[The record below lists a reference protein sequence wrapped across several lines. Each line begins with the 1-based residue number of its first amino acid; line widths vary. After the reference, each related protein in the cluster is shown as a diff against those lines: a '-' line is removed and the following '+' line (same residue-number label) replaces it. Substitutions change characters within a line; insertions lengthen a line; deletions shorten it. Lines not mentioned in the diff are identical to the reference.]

1 MKVFT
6 DENERRLFIWK
17 RHLYREIDKIQDADS
32 FEYLARKAGCLVQK
46 EQHARGNTA
55 YHAIYTDP
63 DRRDD
68 PGG

>member
-17 RHLYREIDKIQDADS
+17 EHLCREIDKLQDADN
-32 FEYLARKAGCLVQK
+32 FEYLARKAGILVEK

-55 YHAIYTDP
+55 YYAVYTDP
-63 DRRDD
+63 DNKD

>member
-32 FEYLARKAGCLVQK
+32 FEYLARKAGRLVQK
-46 EQHARGNTA
+46 EQHARGNTT
-55 YHAIYTDP
+55 YHAIFTDP
-63 DRRDD
+63 DNQD

>member
-6 DENERRLFIWK
+6 DENERRLFTWK

-32 FEYLARKAGCLVQK
+32 FEYLARKAGRLVQK

-55 YHAIYTDP
+55 YHAIFTDP
-63 DRRDD
+63 DNQD